1 MTTEDKG
8 KLSRRTVLK
17 GTLAAGAAAASSA
30 FPLANI
36 ARAES
41 RSIKIGLIQSYSG
54 VRANFSEP
62 DPYVLGKVQALLK
75 NGLKVGKSTYTVE
88 IVKQDNQ
95 SSIAGTAPVANNLL
109 MRQNVDLL
117 LIADGDGAVASGEV
131 ADSIGT
137 PTISTMTPWEGW
149 FFTRKGNPAVGFP
162 WTFHFMWGAGDITK
176 NFAGMWNQ
184 VKGAGLNPNVGTLY
198 FDIAAGRAFADPQRG
213 MPPGLAAAGYKEIQ
227 GGFFKPETD
236 DFSNQIS
243 MFKNAGAQIAS
254 GFVFAPHWQIFWTQA
269 AQAGFKP
276 EICSIAGAFLFPSA
290 IDSLAGRGDGMSTEV
305 WWTPNFPFR
314 STLTGQSAKEL
325 AADYEKETGKQWTQP
340 LGMLHA
346 LWDVGL
352 GALQAVDDP
361 KDRNAVRDAIR
372 TMNRETVAGPINWKD
387 APVKSVAFTPL
398 LGGQW
403 RKTSGGK
410 FKNDLKIVYNGTA
423 PNIPVEDSLKL
434 LSKLA

>member
-1 MTTEDKG
+1 MNT
-8 KLSRRTVLK
+8 
-17 GTLAAGAAAASSA
+17 
-30 FPLANI
+30 
-36 ARAES
+36 
-41 RSIKIGLIQSYSG
+41 
-54 VRANFSEP
+54 
-62 DPYVLGKVQALLK
+62 
-75 NGLKVGKSTYTVE
+75 
-88 IVKQDNQ
+88 
-95 SSIAGTAPVANNLL
+95 
-109 MRQNVDLL
+109 
-117 LIADGDGAVASGEV
+117 
-131 ADSIGT
+131 
-137 PTISTMTPWEGW
+137 
-149 FFTRKGNPAVGFP
+149 
-162 WTFHFMWGAGDITK
+162 
-176 NFAGMWNQ
+176 
-184 VKGAGLNPNVGTLY
+184 NVGTLY
-198 FDIAAGRAFADPQRG
+198 FDIAAGRAFADPNRG
-213 MPPGLAAAGYKEIQ
+213 MPPGLAKAGYKEIA

-243 MFKNAGAQIAS
+243 MFKNGNAQIAS

-305 WWTPNFPFR
+305 WWTPNFPFH

-361 KDRNAVRDAIR
+361 KDRNAVRDAIK
-372 TMNRETVAGPINWKD
+372 TMNRETVVGPINWKD

-434 LSKLA
+434 LSKIA